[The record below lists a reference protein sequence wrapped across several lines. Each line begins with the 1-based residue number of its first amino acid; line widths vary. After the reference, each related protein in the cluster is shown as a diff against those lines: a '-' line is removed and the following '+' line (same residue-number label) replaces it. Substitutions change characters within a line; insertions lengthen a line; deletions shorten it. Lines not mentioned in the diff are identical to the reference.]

1 MVVTNAAAV
10 VDERGV
16 QQRKK
21 EEEYTEDGSVD
32 LKGRP
37 VLRSKGGRW
46 KATSFIVAYEAF
58 ERMSFYG
65 ISSNLV
71 VYLTNE
77 LHEGTVKS
85 SNNVTNWAGTVWMTP
100 IIGAFVAD
108 AYMGRYWTFLAASA
122 IYLLGM
128 ILLTL
133 TVSVPGLKPPICGH
147 GIAAKDCNLRASK
160 FQVAIFYAALYI
172 IAIGTGGTKPNI
184 STMGADQFDD
194 FEPNER
200 KLKLSFFNW
209 WSFSIFF
216 GTLGANT
223 FLVYIQDNVGWGIG
237 YCIPT
242 VGIAIAIIVFLI
254 GTPFYRHKPTTGS
267 AFAIMYKIM
276 IASFQK
282 RKVPYPSDPKEL
294 QEVSVDE
301 YTKGKFR
308 MEHTDSIRIFDKAA
322 IKTNNNAHKLCT
334 VTQVEEIKQLIK
346 MLPILVTTFIPSLM
360 YAQINTLFIKQSTTL
375 DRKLGSFKLPAA
387 SLTAIVTVTMLISL
401 VVYDRCI
408 VPFIK
413 RYTKNPRGLSLLQR
427 MGIGYCFHVLV
438 MTAAALSDRK
448 RLSVAREHG
457 AISKDETIPLTIFIL
472 LPQVILMGI
481 ADALVLVSQ
490 LEFFYDQA
498 PEGMKS
504 LGSSYFS
511 TSMGIGNFLSS
522 FILSTMSQL
531 TKKSENEGWI
541 VDNLN
546 VSHIDN
552 YCWFLAG
559 LNVLNL
565 IAFLIVAKFYVYKAD
580 KMEMKTKDMQQEGM
594 EMQDTT
600 VLSIGK

>member
-16 QQRKK
+16 QHRK
-21 EEEYTEDGSVD
+21 EEEYTEDGTVD

-46 KATSFIVAYEAF
+46 KACYFIVAYEAF
-58 ERMSFYG
+58 ERLSFYG
-65 ISSNLV
+65 ISSNLII
-71 VYLTNE
+71 YLSQN
-77 LHEGTVKS
+77 LHQGTVSS
-85 SNNVTNWAGTVWMTP
+85 SNNVTNWVATTWMTP
-100 IIGAFVAD
+100 IIGAFIAD
-108 AYMGRYWTFLAASA
+108 AYLGRYWTFLVASA

-133 TVSVPGLKPPICGH
+133 SVSVPGLKPPTCGH
-147 GIAAKDCNLRASK
+147 GIAAKDCTLQASK
-160 FQVAIFYAALYI
+160 FQVGIFYAALYI
-172 IAIGTGGTKPNI
+172 IAVGTGGTKPNI

-194 FEPNER
+194 SEPNER

-209 WSFSIFF
+209 WSFSIFI

-223 FLVYIQDNVGWGIG
+223 FLVYVQDNVGWALGFTV
-237 YCIPT
+237 PT
-242 VGIAIAIIVFLI
+242 VGIAIAIIIFLI
-254 GTPFYRHKPTTGS
+254 GTPFYRHKPATGS
-267 AFAIMYKIM
+267 PFAKMYNVM
-276 IASFQK
+276 IAAFQK

-294 QEVSVDE
+294 HEVSLDE
-301 YTKGKFR
+301 YTKGKIR
-308 MEHTDSIRIFDKAA
+308 VEHTNSIRIFDKAA
-322 IKTNNNAHKLCT
+322 IKTNNKAHKLCT
-334 VTQVEEIKQLIK
+334 VTQVEEIKQIMK
-346 MLPILVTTFIPSLM
+346 MLPVLVTTFIPSVM
-360 YAQINTLFIKQSTTL
+360 YAQINTLFVKQGTTL
-375 DRKLGSFKLPAA
+375 ERRLAPTFTLPAA
-387 SLTAIVTVTMLISL
+387 CMTAVVTTTMLISL

-438 MTAAALSDRK
+438 MSAAALSDRK
-448 RLSVAREHG
+448 RLSVAMERG
-457 AISKDETIPLTIFIL
+457 TISKDETIPLTIFIL
-472 LPQVILMGI
+472 LPQAILMGI

-504 LGSSYFS
+504 LGSSYYS
-511 TSMGIGNFLSS
+511 TSMGVGNFLSS
-522 FILSTMSQL
+522 FILSTVSKL

-546 VSHIDN
+546 VSHID
-552 YCWFLAG
+552 YYYWFFTG

-565 IAFLIVAKFYVYKAD
+565 IAFLIVAKFYVYRADTTELKAN
-580 KMEMKTKDMQQEGM
+580 DMQPGA
-594 EMQDTT
+594 EMQDAT
-600 VLSIGK
+600 VLSIEK

>member
-1 MVVTNAAAV
+1 MVVTNAAA
-10 VDERGV
+10 DESGV
-16 QQRKK
+16 QCKK
-21 EEEYTEDGSVD
+21 EEEYTKDGSVD

-85 SNNVTNWAGTVWMTP
+85 SNNVTDWAGTVWMTP
-100 IIGAFVAD
+100 IIGAFIAD

-133 TVSVPGLKPPICGH
+133 TVSVPGLKPPTCGH
-147 GIAAKDCNLRASK
+147 GITAKDCNLRASK
-160 FQVAIFYAALYI
+160 FQVGIFYAALYI

-209 WSFSIFF
+209 WSFSIFI

-254 GTPFYRHKPTTGS
+254 GTPFYRHKPATGS
-267 AFAIMYKIM
+267 PFAIMYKIM

-294 QEVSVDE
+294 HEVSLDE
-301 YTKGKFR
+301 YSKGKFR
-308 MEHTDSIRIFDKAA
+308 MEHTDSVRIFDKAA

-346 MLPILVTTFIPSLM
+346 MLPILITTFIPSLM
-360 YAQINTLFIKQSTTL
+360 NAQINTLFIKQSTTL
-375 DRKLGSFKLPAA
+375 DRKVGSFKLPAA

-438 MTAAALSDRK
+438 MAAAALT
-448 RLSVAREHG
+448 
-457 AISKDETIPLTIFIL
+457 ISKDETIPLAIFVL

-504 LGSSYFS
+504 LGSSYYS

-580 KMEMKTKDMQQEGM
+580 NMELKTNNMQHEGT

-600 VLSIGK
+600 VLSIEK